1 MNIDS
6 LIKIYFDDDM
16 KSPNITVFDDKSI
29 YEVYERIVT
38 LFNVQT
44 EIELGIM
51 QGFSYCLY
59 EILDNVLTH
68 SEKKCGIVISRFLS
82 EKSTIQ
88 ILVADDGIGIH
99 NSLKE
104 NPKYSNISEEDALR
118 LCIQDSV
125 TDGKGMGFGL
135 FSMMKLMRNVGIKL
149 EIHSGS
155 NTLTFEKGNVTVSNS
170 DYWQGTLIYFEIH
183 SDKDFNPKG
192 IVSDCD
198 EQFNDM
204 FLNNNENLEELW

>member
-6 LIKIYFDDDM
+6 LIKTYFNDDI
-16 KSPNITVFDDKSI
+16 KSPNITIFDDKSI
-29 YEVYERIVT
+29 YEVYERIVKI
-38 LFNVQT
+38 FNKQT
-44 EIELGIM
+44 EIELGIV
-51 QGFSYCLY
+51 QGVSYCLY
-59 EILDNVLTH
+59 EILDNVLAH
-68 SEKKCGIVISRFLS
+68 SEKKCGTVISRFLS
-82 EKSTIQ
+82 EKSTLQ
-88 ILVADDGIGIH
+88 ILVADDGIGIQQ
-99 NSLKE
+99 SLKE
-104 NPKYSNISEEDALR
+104 NSLYTDVSEEEALR

-155 NTLTFEKGNVTVSNS
+155 STLIFENDTITVLNS
-170 DYWQGTLIYFEIH
+170 DYWQGTLVFFEIH
-183 SDKDFNPKG
+183 SNKNFNPKE

-198 EQFNDM
+198 DQFNEM

>member
-6 LIKIYFDDDM
+6 LIRLYFDNDIKTPD
-16 KSPNITVFDDKSI
+16 ITIFDDKS
-29 YEVYERIVT
+29 VFQVFERIVT
-38 LFNVQT
+38 TLYKQT
-44 EIELGIM
+44 EIELCVI

-68 SEKKCGIVISRFLS
+68 SEKKHGVVISRFMS
-82 EKSTIQ
+82 EQSAIQ

-99 NSLKE
+99 KSLKE
-104 NPKYSNISEEDALR
+104 NPLYTNVTEEEALS

-135 FSMMKLMRNVGIKL
+135 FSMMKLIRNVGIKL

-155 NTLTFEKGNVTVSNS
+155 STLTFENDDVTISKS
-170 DYWQGTLIYFEIH
+170 DLWQGTLIYFEVH
-183 SDKDFNPKG
+183 SNKDFNPKG

-204 FLNNNENLEELW
+204 FLNSENLEDLW

>member
-6 LIKIYFDDDM
+6 LIKIYFDDDI
-16 KSPNITVFDDKSI
+16 KSPSIIVFDDKSV
-29 YEVYERIVT
+29 YDVYERIVT
-38 LFNVQT
+38 TLNKQT

-51 QGFSYCLY
+51 QGVSYCLY

-68 SEKKCGIVISRFLS
+68 SEKKCGIVISRFLP
-82 EKSTIQ
+82 EKSSIQ

-99 NSLKE
+99 KSLKE
-104 NPKYSNISEEDALR
+104 NPKYENVSEEESLK

-135 FSMMKLMRNVGIKL
+135 FSMMKLMHNVGIKL

-155 NTLTFEKGNVTVSNS
+155 NTLTFENEKITVSKS
-170 DYWQGTLIYFEIH
+170 DYWQGTLLYFEIH

-198 EQFNDM
+198 EQFNDI

>member
-1 MNIDS
+1 MNIDT
-6 LIKIYFDDDM
+6 LVKIFFDDDM

-104 NPKYSNISEEDALR
+104 NPKYGSISEEDALR

-135 FSMMKLMRNVGIKL
+135 FSMMKLMKNVGIKL

-155 NTLTFEKGNVTVSNS
+155 NTLTFEKGNITVSNS
-170 DYWQGTLIYFEIH
+170 DYWQGTLIYFEIY